1 MKFRGH
7 ETFFIRKG
15 WLGKGLKNVADKAD
29 VFVTK
34 EVNPMDILGIGS
46 NMVKSLRYWM
56 QAAGLATEPRS
67 GKRVQTLTDLGRI
80 IYQQDPYL
88 EELGTLLL
96 LQYELATNIEL
107 ATSWYFFFQEFNMQE
122 FTKDDFVRA
131 LSNYVVLNAPESAS
145 SDRSITDDFNCIAST
160 YIPRNKSNPGKISP
174 ENNIDCPLGELGL
187 IDIANKEKK
196 VYKKS
201 IPAAKIFH
209 PFIVQAMILRG
220 MDQQKNVSDKSQQLE
235 IEINSLLHGKNSI
248 GKVFNLD
255 TITLLDVLRNA
266 EHRKVLKII
275 RTAGLDVVQLDAC
288 CPAIECVR
296 KYYQDLNY
304 LDREEA

>member
-1 MKFRGH
+1 
-7 ETFFIRKG
+7 
-15 WLGKGLKNVADKAD
+15 
-29 VFVTK
+29 
-34 EVNPMDILGIGS
+34 
-46 NMVKSLRYWM
+46 
-56 QAAGLATEPRS
+56 
-67 GKRVQTLTDLGRI
+67 
-80 IYQQDPYL
+80 
-88 EELGTLLL
+88 
-96 LQYELATNIEL
+96 
-107 ATSWYFFFQEFNMQE
+107 MQE

-131 LSNYVVLNAPESAS
+131 LGNYLALNAPEAAP

-201 IPAAKIFH
+201 IPPAKIFH

-220 MDQQKNVSDKSQQLE
+220 MAQQKNVSDKSQQLE

>member
-15 WLGKGLKNVADKAD
+15 WLGKGLKNVVDKPD

-56 QAAGLATEPRS
+56 QAAGLATEPKS
-67 GKRVQTLTDLGRI
+67 GKRVQTLTELGRTV
-80 IYQQDPYL
+80 YQQDPYL

-96 LQYELATNIEL
+96 LQYELATNFEL

-131 LSNYVVLNAPESAS
+131 LNNYIVLNAPEAVH
-145 SDRSITDDFNCIAST
+145 SDRSLTDDFNCIVST
-160 YIPRNKSNPGKISP
+160 YISRNKSNPEKISP

-187 IDIANKEKK
+187 IGIANKEKK
-196 VYKKS
+196 IYRKS
-201 IPAAKIFH
+201 IPSVKLFH

-220 MDQQKNVSDKSQQLE
+220 MEQAKFKAGKSQKLE
-235 IEINSLLHGKNSI
+235 LEINSLLYGKNSI
-248 GKVFNLD
+248 GRVFNLD
-255 TITLLDVLRNA
+255 TITLLDILRNS
-266 EHRKVLKII
+266 ENRNLLKIV
-275 RTAGLDVVQLDAC
+275 RTAGLDVVQIDAGGS
-288 CPAIECVR
+288 AAEYVT
-296 KYYQDLNY
+296 KYYHDLKY
-304 LDREEA
+304 IDGEEA

>member
-107 ATSWYFFFQEFNMQE
+107 ATSWYFFF
-122 FTKDDFVRA
+122 
-131 LSNYVVLNAPESAS
+131 
-145 SDRSITDDFNCIAST
+145 
-160 YIPRNKSNPGKISP
+160 
-174 ENNIDCPLGELGL
+174 
-187 IDIANKEKK
+187 
-196 VYKKS
+196 
-201 IPAAKIFH
+201 
-209 PFIVQAMILRG
+209 
-220 MDQQKNVSDKSQQLE
+220 
-235 IEINSLLHGKNSI
+235 
-248 GKVFNLD
+248 
-255 TITLLDVLRNA
+255 
-266 EHRKVLKII
+266 
-275 RTAGLDVVQLDAC
+275 
-288 CPAIECVR
+288 
-296 KYYQDLNY
+296 
-304 LDREEA
+304 

>member
-131 LSNYVVLNAPESAS
+131 LGNYLALNAPEAAP

-174 ENNIDCPLGELGL
+174 ENNIDCPLGE
-187 IDIANKEKK
+187 
-196 VYKKS
+196 
-201 IPAAKIFH
+201 FH
-209 PFIVQAMILRG
+209 I
-220 MDQQKNVSDKSQQLE
+220 
-235 IEINSLLHGKNSI
+235 
-248 GKVFNLD
+248 
-255 TITLLDVLRNA
+255 
-266 EHRKVLKII
+266 
-275 RTAGLDVVQLDAC
+275 
-288 CPAIECVR
+288 
-296 KYYQDLNY
+296 YYT
-304 LDREEA
+304 REELDCLFS

>member
-15 WLGKGLKNVADKAD
+15 WLGKGLKNVANQPD

-34 EVNPMDILGIGS
+34 DVNPMDILGIGS

-56 QAAGLATEPRS
+56 QATGLATEPKS
-67 GKRVQTLTDLGRI
+67 GKRMQTLTELGNI

-96 LQYELATNIEL
+96 LQYELATNEEL
-107 ATSWYFFFQEFNMQE
+107 ATAWYFFFQKFNMQE
-122 FTKDDFVRA
+122 FTRDDFVRA
-131 LSNYVVLNAPESAS
+131 LSSYLTLHAPEAVP
-145 SDRSITDDFNCIAST
+145 SDRSLTDDFNCIIST
-160 YIPRNKSNPGKISP
+160 YIPRHKTNPEKISP

-196 VYKKS
+196 IYKKS
-201 IPAAKIFH
+201 LPSGKIFH
-209 PFIVQAMILRG
+209 PYIVQAIILQNV
-220 MDQQKNVSDKSQQLE
+220 DQKRFSERKLQKIE
-235 IEINSLLHGKNSI
+235 IEISSLLHGQNSI

-255 TITLLDVLRNA
+255 TITLLDILRNA
-266 EHRKVLKII
+266 ENKKLLKIV
-275 RTAGLDVVQLDAC
+275 RTAGLDIVQLDVSFSA
-288 CPAIECVR
+288 AEYIE
-296 KYYQDLNY
+296 KYYHDLKYAN
-304 LDREEA
+304 REEA

>member
-1 MKFRGH
+1 M
-7 ETFFIRKG
+7 
-15 WLGKGLKNVADKAD
+15 
-29 VFVTK
+29 
-34 EVNPMDILGIGS
+34 
-46 NMVKSLRYWM
+46 
-56 QAAGLATEPRS
+56 
-67 GKRVQTLTDLGRI
+67 TDLGRI

-131 LSNYVVLNAPESAS
+131 LGNYLALNAPEAAP

-220 MDQQKNVSDKSQQLE
+220 MAQQKNVSDKSQQLE

>member
-131 LSNYVVLNAPESAS
+131 LGNYLALNAPEAAP

-187 IDIANKEKK
+187 VDIANKEKK

-201 IPAAKIFH
+201 IPPAKIFH

-255 TITLLDVLRNA
+255 TITLLA
-266 EHRKVLKII
+266 
-275 RTAGLDVVQLDAC
+275 
-288 CPAIECVR
+288 
-296 KYYQDLNY
+296 
-304 LDREEA
+304 